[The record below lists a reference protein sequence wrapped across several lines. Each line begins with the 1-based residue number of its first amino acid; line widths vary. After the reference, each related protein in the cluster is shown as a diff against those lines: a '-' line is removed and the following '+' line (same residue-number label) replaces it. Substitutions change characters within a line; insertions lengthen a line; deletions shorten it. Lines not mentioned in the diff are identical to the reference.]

1 MGFMSDEERTF
12 SRAVSELALANPFLP
27 ERIVAEK
34 KALGDAFIET
44 GPVWH
49 ARPVPLDTNRNVQ
62 RIAERVGA
70 LVGTLR
76 ERLAAGADPGADAT
90 LYEEVAT
97 YHLYARVEA
106 LLYEL
111 TVDAGPAARVE
122 WFPRFAREVRQH
134 FELPA
139 LAPAAP
145 PDPAQLIAFF
155 FQVRR
160 AFHFTMQNILGGSL
174 PAARLRAAVW
184 QAIFTH
190 DMRRYRRG
198 LWQRMHDVPTLIVG
212 PTGSGKELVARAIG
226 LSRHIPFQSAGQRFG
241 EDFREGVFALNLSA
255 LSSTLIE
262 SELFGHRRGAFTGAV
277 ADRPGWLEVCPPLG
291 TVFLDEIA
299 EVDASI
305 QVKLLRVLQT
315 RTFQRV
321 GDTQERRFQGKIVA
335 ATNRDLAA
343 EMAAGRFR
351 PDLYYR
357 LCADVIETPSL
368 AAILRDAPGELP
380 ALLRF
385 LAARIAGGARH
396 PAGRAGRRVPG
407 RFTDRG
413 RARAGLLH
421 AGLCSDRKL
430 PRDRAPAGARSPHRH
445 GQGGPGAPGAV
456 AGRDGFREGK
466 AQTDR
471 RLGRTIGLPRSLDHR
486 QPLAVHDEA
495 DRGQSPEIMGRCS
508 GAGPRADFLRTF
520 DDLGARIGV

>member
-70 LVGTLR
+70 LVGKLR
-76 ERLAAGADPGADAT
+76 ERLAAGTDPGADGT
-90 LYEEVAT
+90 LYEELAT

-111 TVDAGPAARVE
+111 TVDTGPAARVE
-122 WFPRFAREVRQH
+122 WFPRFAREVRHH

-139 LAPAAP
+139 LASAAP
-145 PDPAQLIAFF
+145 PDPAQLVAFF

-160 AFHFTMQNILGGSL
+160 AFHFTMRNILGGSL

-385 LAARIAGGARH
+385 LAARIAGEAEAEALAAAAGGWIRERLGPGYPWPGNVRELEQCIRNVMVRGTYH
-396 PAGRAGRRVPG
+396 PSRAEPA
-407 RFTDRG
+407 TP
-413 RARAGLLH
+413 RAGLADAFL
-421 AGLCSDRKL
+421 AGSLTADELLRGYCTL
-430 PRDRAPAGARSPHRH
+430 
-445 GQGGPGAPGAV
+445 V
-456 AGRDGFREGK
+456 Y
-466 AQTDR
+466 AQTGSYLETARRLALDR
-471 RLGRTIGLPRSLDHR
+471 RTVTAKVDRELLARLRDVTASERGGRRPT
-486 QPLAVHDEA
+486 
-495 DRGQSPEIMGRCS
+495 
-508 GAGPRADFLRTF
+508 AGS
-520 DDLGARIGV
+520 ARR